1 MATKKT
7 VQPVREVSESPKY
20 TEVLGTQDLEARV
33 DKLEQEL
40 QDTITK
46 LRRQSLI

>member
-7 VQPVREVSESPKY
+7 VQPVREVSEPPKY

>member
-1 MATKKT
+1 
-7 VQPVREVSESPKY
+7 
-20 TEVLGTQDLEARV
+20 LEARV